1 MLSSF
6 DWSDKPGIQV
16 MAAKLT
22 RRDLVVSAGV
32 AAPALFIPRGADAAT
47 ADFPARPIRF
57 IIPYAPGGGFDVY
70 VRVIGPIMEGFLP
83 KRAAIVPVNVAGGGG
98 AKGIAQLYRAKPDG
112 YTLGIFNIPGVFILQ
127 QQQGDSAYD
136 LAKFTWVGQM
146 GEGEHYVIGV
156 GANSPLKSYADLK
169 ALSAQRPI
177 KFSVTGPEGT
187 AYAATLI
194 GSRLLG
200 LRTQLISGYKGS
212 ADYVVAAM
220 RGDSDA
226 VVAGIPTALR
236 FLRGKTIRV
245 LASFE
250 TRSTIPGIPDA
261 TQLMQPD
268 LDQITIERLVGAPPG
283 TPPEIQAAISN
294 ALAKALQDPKVIA
307 WGKENDV
314 VMKVKTPAE
323 ASQLVTAQRVFF
335 ERWKSVLAG

>member
-1 MLSSF
+1 MF
-6 DWSDKPGIQV
+6 KP
-16 MAAKLT
+16 T
-22 RRDLVVSAGV
+22 RREIVALGL
-32 AAPALFIPRGADAAT
+32 AAPALIAPRGLRAAPADY
-47 ADFPARPIRF
+47 PNKPIRF

-70 VRVIGPIMEGFLP
+70 VRVIAPVMEQFLP
-83 KRAAIVPVNVAGGGG
+83 KKVSIVPVNVAGGGG
-98 AKGIAQLYRAKPDG
+98 AKGVAQLYRAKPDG

-136 LAKFTWVGQM
+136 LGKFTWVGKM

-156 GANSPLKSYADLK
+156 GANSPLKTYADLK

-194 GSRLLG
+194 GGRLLG

-236 FLRGKTIRV
+236 FLRGKTIRI

-250 TRSTIPGIPDA
+250 THSTIPGIPDA
-261 TQLMQPD
+261 TALMQPD

-283 TPPEIQAAISN
+283 LPADIQAAISN

-314 VMKVKTPAE
+314 VMKARTPQE
-323 ASQLVTAQRVFF
+323 AAQLVADQRAFF
-335 ERWKSVLAG
+335 ERWKRFLAG

>member
-98 AKGIAQLYRAKPDG
+98 ARGIAQLYRAKPDG

-127 QQQGDSAYD
+127 QQQGGSAYD
-136 LAKFTWVGQM
+136 LAKFSWVGAM
-146 GEGEHYVIGV
+146 GEGEHYVIAV
-156 GANSPLKSYADLK
+156 GANSPLKSFADLK
-169 ALSAQRPI
+169 ALSQQRPV

-187 AYAATLI
+187 AYAATMI
-194 GSRLLG
+194 GTRLLNI
-200 LRTQLISGYKGS
+200 RTQLISGYKGS
-212 ADYVVAAM
+212 ADYVIAAM
-220 RGDSDA
+220 RGDADA
-226 VVAGIPTALR
+226 VIAGLPTAMR
-236 FLRGKTIRV
+236 FVRGNSIRL

-250 TRSTIPGIPDA
+250 KTSSFKGVPGA
-261 TQLMQPD
+261 TELGQSD
-268 LDQITIERLVGAPPG
+268 LDQITIERVVGAPPG
-283 TPPEIQAAISN
+283 LPADIQAALSA
-294 ALAKALQDPKVIA
+294 ALAKAVVDPKVIA
-307 WGKENDV
+307 WAKDNDV
-314 VMKVKTPAE
+314 VMKAKSPTE
-323 ASQLVTAQRVFF
+323 TASLVAQQRVFF
-335 ERWKSVLAG
+335 DRWKQYLSG

>member
-1 MLSSF
+1 MSKF
-6 DWSDKPGIQV
+6 
-16 MAAKLT
+16 T
-22 RRDLVVSAGV
+22 RREIVAAGL
-32 AAPALFIPRGADAAT
+32 AAPALIAPRGLRAAT
-47 ADFPARPIRF
+47 PDYPNKPIRF

-70 VRVIGPIMEGFLP
+70 VRVIAPVMEQFFP
-83 KRAAIVPVNVAGGGG
+83 KKATIVPVNVAGGGG

-127 QQQGDSAYD
+127 QQQGDAAYD
-136 LAKFTWVGQM
+136 LSKFTWIGQM

-156 GANSPLKSYADLK
+156 GANSALKTYADLK

-187 AYAATLI
+187 AYVATLI
-194 GSRLLG
+194 GARLLG

-236 FLRGKTIRV
+236 FSRGKTIRV

-250 TRSTIPGIPDA
+250 THSTIPGIPDA
-261 TQLMQPD
+261 TALMQPD
-268 LDQITIERLVGAPPG
+268 LDQITIERPVGAPPG
-283 TPPEIQAAISN
+283 TPPEIQALISN
-294 ALAKALQDPKVIA
+294 ALSKALRDPKVIA

-323 ASQLVTAQRVFF
+323 ASALVAAQRAFF
-335 ERWKSVLAG
+335 ERWKSVLPG

>member
-1 MLSSF
+1 MSKF
-6 DWSDKPGIQV
+6 
-16 MAAKLT
+16 T
-22 RRDLVVSAGV
+22 RREIVAGLA
-32 AAPALFIPRGADAAT
+32 AAPTLVAPSALRAA
-47 ADFPARPIRF
+47 ASDYPNKPIRF

-70 VRVIGPIMEGFLP
+70 VRVIAPVMEQFLP
-83 KRAAIVPVNVAGGGG
+83 KKTSIVPVNVAGGGG

-112 YTLGIFNIPGVFILQ
+112 YMLGIFNIPGVFILQ

-136 LAKFTWVGQM
+136 LGKFSWIGQM

-156 GANSPLKSYADLK
+156 GANSPLKTYADLK

-187 AYAATLI
+187 AYAATRI
-194 GSRLLG
+194 GAQLLG

-226 VVAGIPTALR
+226 VVAGVPTALR
-236 FLRGKTIRV
+236 FVRGNTIRI

-250 TRSTIPGIPDA
+250 THSSIPNAPGLPDA
-261 TQLMQPD
+261 TTLKQPD

-283 TPPEIQAAISN
+283 LPPDIQAVISN

-323 ASQLVTAQRVFF
+323 ASQLVAAQRAFF
-335 ERWKSVLAG
+335 ERWKRVLAG